1 MSSCDAKL
9 RLFALYRNPNRSVY
23 FIIDGKLHHQRDL
36 DVEICRLTLLTIS
49 RPAWSF
55 RFEAARQSSKFLGL
69 RSSGED
75 EDSSLSLG
83 RLPLVATGLIWAVM
97 VLLVWLVWLE
107 GWWKL

>member
-1 MSSCDAKL
+1 MQNCV
-9 RLFALYRNPNRSVY
+9 FALYWKSNHSVY

-49 RPAWSF
+49 RHAWSF
-55 RFEAARQSSKFLGL
+55 RSEVARQSSKFLGL

-83 RLPLVATGLIWAVM
+83 RPPLVATGLIWAVM
-97 VLLVWLVWLE
+97 MLLVWIVWLE